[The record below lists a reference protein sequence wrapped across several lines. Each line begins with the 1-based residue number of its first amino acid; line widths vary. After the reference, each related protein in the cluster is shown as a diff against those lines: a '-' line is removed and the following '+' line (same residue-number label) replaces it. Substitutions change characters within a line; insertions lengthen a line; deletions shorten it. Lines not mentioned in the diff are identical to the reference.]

1 MSGEHKVS
9 QPSGLLLTGVHNRAM
24 TRDKREYGEDAGSFR
39 PERFLEGNERRDPSK
54 MAFGFGRRYASIKE
68 LFPELNLTYLNASSS
83 VCPGRPFAEDSLW
96 LFVAQF
102 LSVFDILPTD
112 PKALPE
118 ARFTDGATP

>member
-1 MSGEHKVS
+1 MYRRGILHDPVMYPEPEKF
-9 QPSGLLLTGVHNRAM
+9 M
-24 TRDKREYGEDAGSFR
+24 
-39 PERFLEGNERRDPSK
+39 PERFIKDGAFDCSKNDPSRA
-54 MAFGFGRRYASIKE
+54 AFGFGRRYASIKG

-118 ARFTDGATP
+118 ARFTDGAAP